1 MSRGRPPRPI
11 GVPGKVDLTEL
22 RPGVWKARVR
32 VRDVTGERREIKR
45 VSPDKRDSRGRL
57 IPDREG
63 TRAHDA
69 VLAAAAAIMQSE
81 LDVNL
86 SPDTTIRS
94 LWLDHYRPYLVEQGR
109 ARETMKRYDAEA
121 EGFDSAFGQRRLS
134 ETGTKVIENYLTAVA
149 NTRGASC
156 AKSSR
161 SVLSGM
167 YNYAIRVS
175 DGAIKVNPV
184 REVKLTKKKDA
195 SKPAGALHLT
205 VDEVRQIL
213 LDIQTSKKPCP
224 VILSAAERRKN
235 RKRYAPPTVA
245 QFCERVDLVDWIV
258 MRIATAHRRSQSLA
272 IRWADLDLDAGILH
286 PAKKLARL
294 DGGGLELVDVDGDPK
309 ASENGIALPK
319 FAVEMLKARK
329 KRIAARKLVHPDP
342 IDPAFEDLV
351 FPSERWTPRDPHNV
365 DADWRRVR
373 AALGLHVKITG
384 HSFRKAVA
392 TILDDAGLS
401 ATVAAD
407 VLGHSDPSMTQR
419 VYFARRRTHP
429 AAADAVHQAI
439 TGQHPA

>member
-45 VSPDKRDSRGRL
+45 VSPVKLDSKGRT

-63 TRAHDA
+63 NRARDA
-69 VLAAAAAIMQSE
+69 VHAAAAEITQSE

-86 SPDTTIRS
+86 SPEITIRK
-94 LWLDHYRPYLVEQGR
+94 LWIDHYRPYLIEQGR
-109 ARETMKRYDAEA
+109 AQATIDRYDLEA
-121 EGFDSAFGQRRLS
+121 NGFDSAFGQRRLS
-134 ETGTKVIENYLTAVA
+134 ETGTKIIENYLTAVT
-149 NTRGASC
+149 NTRGSSC

-161 SVLSGM
+161 TVLSGM

-175 DGAIKVNPV
+175 DGALKVNPL
-184 REVKLTKKKDA
+184 REVKLTKKKGA
-195 SKPAGALHLT
+195 SKSAGARHLT

-213 LDIQTSKKPCP
+213 LDIQTSTLPCP
-224 VILSAAERRKN
+224 MIPSKAERERK

-258 MRIATAHRRSQSLA
+258 MLIATAHRRAQSLA
-272 IRWADLDLDAGILH
+272 VLWPDLDLNDDGGILR
-286 PAKKLARL
+286 PSKKLTRIK
-294 DGGGLELVDVDGDPK
+294 GGGLALAAVDDDPK
-309 ASENGIALPK
+309 AGENEIALPL
-319 FAVEMLKARK
+319 FAVEVLKARK
-329 KRIAARKLVHPDP
+329 KRIAARKLIHPDP
-342 IDPAFEDLV
+342 IDPDFEDLV
-351 FPSERWTPRDPHNV
+351 FPSANWTPRDPQNV
-365 DADWRRVR
+365 GADWRRVR
-373 AALGLHVKITG
+373 AALGLHDKITA

-407 VLGHSDPSMTQR
+407 VLGHSDPAMTQR

-439 TGQHPA
+439 SG

>member
-184 REVKLTKKKDA
+184 REVKLTKKKTPA
-195 SKPAGALHLT
+195 SLLAPFISPSTRSVKSSSTSKPRKSRARSSCPRPNARRTASDTRHPQSRSSANASTSSTGSSCGS
-205 VDEVRQIL
+205 RQP
-213 LDIQTSKKPCP
+213 T
-224 VILSAAERRKN
+224 AAPN
-235 RKRYAPPTVA
+235 H
-245 QFCERVDLVDWIV
+245 W
-258 MRIATAHRRSQSLA
+258 RS
-272 IRWADLDLDAGILH
+272 
-286 PAKKLARL
+286 
-294 DGGGLELVDVDGDPK
+294 
-309 ASENGIALPK
+309 
-319 FAVEMLKARK
+319 
-329 KRIAARKLVHPDP
+329 
-342 IDPAFEDLV
+342 
-351 FPSERWTPRDPHNV
+351 
-365 DADWRRVR
+365 
-373 AALGLHVKITG
+373 
-384 HSFRKAVA
+384 
-392 TILDDAGLS
+392 AGL
-401 ATVAAD
+401 T
-407 VLGHSDPSMTQR
+407 
-419 VYFARRRTHP
+419 
-429 AAADAVHQAI
+429 
-439 TGQHPA
+439 

>member
-45 VSPDKRDSRGRL
+45 VSPDKLDSKGRS

-63 TRAHDA
+63 MRARDA
-69 VLAAAAAIMQSE
+69 VLAAAAAITQSE
-81 LDVNL
+81 LDVSM
-86 SPDTTIRS
+86 SPDTTIRA
-94 LWLDHYRPYLVEQGR
+94 LWLDHYRPYLIEQGR
-109 ARETMKRYDAEA
+109 AQATIDRYDGEA
-121 EGFDSAFGQRRLS
+121 EGFNSAFGQRRLS
-134 ETGTKVIENYLTAVA
+134 ETGTKIIENYLTAVG
-149 NTRGASC
+149 NTRGPSC

-161 SVLSGM
+161 TVLSGM
-167 YNYAIRVS
+167 YNYAVRVS

-184 REVKLTKKKDA
+184 REVKLTKQKGA
-195 SKPAGALHLT
+195 SKSAGARHVT

-213 LDIQTSKKPCP
+213 LDVRTSTLPCP
-224 VILSAAERRKN
+224 IILSKAERAKN
-235 RKRYAPPTVA
+235 RQRYAPPTVA
-245 QFCERVDLVDWIV
+245 EFCERVDLVDWIV
-258 MRIATAHRRSQSLA
+258 MLIATAHRRAQSLA
-272 IRWADLDLDAGILH
+272 VRWPDLDLETGILR
-286 PAKKLARL
+286 PSKKLIRIK
-294 DGGGLELVDVDGDPK
+294 GGGLTLADIDGDPK
-309 ASENGIALPK
+309 AGENEIALPQ
-319 FAVEMLKARK
+319 FAVEAFKIRK
-329 KRIAARKLVHPDP
+329 KRIAERKLIHPDP

-351 FPSERWTPRDPHNV
+351 FPSANWTPRDPQNV
-365 DADWRRVR
+365 GADWRRVR
-373 AALGLHVKITG
+373 SALGLHVKITG

-429 AAADAVHQAI
+429 AAAEAVHQAI
-439 TGQHPA
+439 SG